1 MARKG
6 DEPLVTADPEATPVP
21 VTNAPGA
28 PGAADAKTPA
38 NPWVRL
44 AIDFVPLVIFFTVNS
59 LADIYWAT
67 GSFMAAMVV
76 SMIVSRVVLRE
87 IPRMLWVNAAI
98 VLVFGG
104 LTIWLHND
112 LFIKVKPTILYTA
125 FAVILFW
132 GLLTGRPLLKAV
144 LEAAYPAMK
153 DEGWRLLSRNW
164 AWFFLFMAVLNE
176 AVWRNVS
183 TDTWVTFKA
192 WAVLPLSMIF
202 ALTQAPIMTRYAAD
216 AEGTEDEGEKA
227 PEAPKS

>member
-6 DEPLVTADPEATPVP
+6 DDPLVTADPEATPVP
-21 VTNAPGA
+21 VT
-28 PGAADAKTPA
+28 DAKTPA

-67 GSFMAAMVV
+67 GTFMAAMVV

-112 LFIKVKPTILYTA
+112 LFIKIKPTILYTA

-132 GLLTGRPLLKAV
+132 GLLTGRPVLKMV

-153 DEGWRLLSRNW
+153 DEGWRLLTRNW

-176 AVWRNVS
+176 IVWRSVS
-183 TDTWVTFKA
+183 TDAWVTFKA

-202 ALTQAPIMTRYAAD
+202 AITQAPIMTRYAAD
-216 AEGTEDEGEKA
+216 SEDAEGEKA
-227 PEAPKS
+227 SETPKP